1 MEAPTI
7 KPYKTKEFDSKQS
20 QYQHADKLPMRA
32 IVLGP
37 SGSGKTIL
45 LQNMIL
51 DVYRGA
57 FARIYIFSPS
67 IDVDYSWAP
76 VKDYIEKVMK
86 VRETKE
92 EPIYFDSYDPQ
103 ALEQIVSTQHK
114 VAEYMK
120 KHENKKVYQILIII
134 DDFAD
139 DPRFTRQDKILHSLY
154 TRGRHNFVSTITS
167 TQVFTMLSPIIRKN
181 ATALYVYRLRNYR
194 DLESL
199 LEELSALYPKKTLME
214 LYEIATGEPHSFWY
228 INLMAKNK
236 KDMFYMNYNKK
247 LEVEDIP

>member
-1 MEAPTI
+1 MEAPII

-76 VKDYIEKVMK
+76 VKDYIDKVMK

-92 EPIYFDSYDPQ
+92 EPIYFDHYDPQ
-103 ALEQIVSTQHK
+103 ALEQIVSLQHK

-120 KHENKKVYQILIII
+120 KQDNKKVYQILIII

-154 TRGRHNFVSTITS
+154 TRGRHNFISTITS

-181 ATALYVYRLRNYR
+181 ATALYVYRLRNYK

-199 LEELSALYPKKTLME
+199 LEELSALYDKKTLMQ
-214 LYEIATGEPHSFWY
+214 LYETATSEPHSFWY

-236 KDMFYMNYNKK
+236 NDMFYMNYSRK
-247 LEVEDIP
+247 LELED

>member
-1 MEAPTI
+1 
-7 KPYKTKEFDSKQS
+7 
-20 QYQHADKLPMRA
+20 MRA

-92 EPIYFDSYDPQ
+92 EPIYFDHYDPQ
-103 ALEQIVSTQHK
+103 ALEQIVSLQHK

-120 KHENKKVYQILIII
+120 KQDNKKVYQILIII

-154 TRGRHNFVSTITS
+154 TRGRHNFISTITS

-181 ATALYVYRLRNYR
+181 ATALYVYRLRNYK

-199 LEELSALYPKKTLME
+199 LEELSALYDKKTLMQ
-214 LYEIATGEPHSFWY
+214 LYETATSEPHSFWY

-236 KDMFYMNYNKK
+236 NDMFYMNYSRK
-247 LEVEDIP
+247 LELED

>member
-1 MEAPTI
+1 MEAPII

-76 VKDYIEKVMK
+76 VKDYIDKVMK

-92 EPIYFDSYDPQ
+92 EPIYFDHYDPQ
-103 ALEQIVSTQHK
+103 ALEQIVSLQHK

-120 KHENKKVYQILIII
+120 KQDNKKVYQILIII

-154 TRGRHNFVSTITS
+154 TRGRHNFISTITS

-181 ATALYVYRLRNYR
+181 ATALYVYRLRNYK

-199 LEELSALYPKKTLME
+199 LEELSALYDKKTLMQ
-214 LYEIATGEPHSFWY
+214 LYETATSEPHSFWY

-236 KDMFYMNYNKK
+236 NDMFYMNYSRK
-247 LEVEDIP
+247 LEIED

>member
-1 MEAPTI
+1 MEAPII

-76 VKDYIEKVMK
+76 VKDYIDKVMK

-92 EPIYFDSYDPQ
+92 EPIYFDHYDPQ
-103 ALEQIVSTQHK
+103 ALEQIVSLQHK

-120 KHENKKVYQILIII
+120 KQDNMKVYQILIII

-154 TRGRHNFVSTITS
+154 TRGRHNFISTITS

-181 ATALYVYRLRNYR
+181 ATALYVYRLRNYK

-199 LEELSALYPKKTLME
+199 LEELSALYDKKTLMQ
-214 LYEIATGEPHSFWY
+214 LYETATSEPHSFWY

-236 KDMFYMNYNKK
+236 NDMFYMNYSRK
-247 LEVEDIP
+247 LELED

>member
-1 MEAPTI
+1 MEAPII
-7 KPYKTKEFDSKQS
+7 KPYKTREFESKQS

-76 VKDYIEKVMK
+76 VKDYIDKVMK

-92 EPIYFDSYDPQ
+92 EPIYFDHYDPQ
-103 ALEQIVSTQHK
+103 ALEQIVSLQHK

-120 KHENKKVYQILIII
+120 KQDNKKVYQILIII

-154 TRGRHNFVSTITS
+154 TRGRHNFISTITS

-181 ATALYVYRLRNYR
+181 ATALYVYRLRSYK

-199 LEELSALYPKKTLME
+199 LEELSALYDKKTLMQ
-214 LYEIATGEPHSFWY
+214 LYETATSEPHSFWY

-236 KDMFYMNYNKK
+236 NDMFYMNYSRK
-247 LEVEDIP
+247 LEIED